1 MIEYCLKKFTDVEP
15 ALFPLSWNSVRF
27 IDNQIFVVGQ
37 TVDDDGESMIDI
49 YFLRALCS
57 HSMESWKTSSFT
69 CCWANSVD
77 DDLMLCTG
85 DCDVDDSLPL
95 RFSVFWQFQWES
107 VVWSLMAI
115 HHIRYLHEYYCGIQN
130 IYLSICYCLSA
141 PNAFLAYIE
150 SDGCNRGLTVLCVLG
165 NEAS

>member
-1 MIEYCLKKFTDVEP
+1 MEKRSIYRQPDIC
-15 ALFPLSWNSVRF
+15 SWPDCRWRWR
-27 IDNQIFVVGQ
+27 IDDRYI
-37 TVDDDGESMIDI
+37 
-49 YFLRALCS
+49 FLRALCS

-85 DCDVDDSLPL
+85 DGDVDDSLPL

-165 NEAS
+165 NEASWLVYA